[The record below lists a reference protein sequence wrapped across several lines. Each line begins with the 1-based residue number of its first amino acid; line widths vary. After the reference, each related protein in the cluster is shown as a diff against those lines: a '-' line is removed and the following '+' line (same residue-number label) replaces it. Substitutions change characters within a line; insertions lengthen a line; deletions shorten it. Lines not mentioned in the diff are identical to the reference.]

1 MTVGYPRRVPPLF
14 SRRNATA
21 GPDTTDE
28 PVDVPSV
35 TDESDESDQSVIG
48 QPRGYTPAKGRPT
61 PKRSEARARKP
72 ATPVPANR
80 REAARQMRE
89 RQRAERVEA
98 RAGMQRGDE
107 KYMIARDRGPERALV
122 RDLVDTRRSVGT
134 WFFVAAFAILVG
146 TNRAMPPVVQFTA
159 QAFWLFVLVLFV
171 VDSVVLSRKIKK
183 VVWQRY
189 PKTTQRKG
197 GLYMYGIMR
206 SMTFRKLRM
215 PKPRVRPGDT
225 Y

>member
-14 SRRNATA
+14 SRRNATD
-21 GPDTTDE
+21 GPDTTAE
-28 PVDVPSV
+28 PIDVPSV
-35 TDESDESDQSVIG
+35 TDEPLAG
-48 QPRGYTPAKGRPT
+48 QTRGYTPGKGRPT

-72 ATPVPANR
+72 AAPVPANR

-134 WFFVAAFAILVG
+134 WFFIAAFAILVG

-171 VDSVVLSRKIKK
+171 VDSVLLSRKIKK

-189 PKTTQRKG
+189 PKTAQRKG